1 VNHSRRNWIFYKVLQ
16 NHIHPS
22 AGDMGNHGSKK
33 DAAKKPDK
41 LSKADLEF
49 LRNNT
54 NFDEAVIREWHA
66 GFHRDCP
73 NGRLSPNKFVEV
85 YKVFFPSGDAQS
97 FCEHVFRTFDQDKSG
112 FIDFK
117 EFLLAI
123 NVTSSGTAEQKL
135 KWPFRMYDIDGNGHI
150 DLREMTKIIKAI
162 QEMLGTHA
170 ATTPVGSVDDAAF
183 SPNPADRAKQIFD
196 KMDTNSDGIL
206 EEKEFIEG
214 CLNDK
219 SLMHMLTSTGKAP

>member
-1 VNHSRRNWIFYKVLQ
+1 
-16 NHIHPS
+16 
-22 AGDMGNHGSKK
+22 MGQSGSKK
-33 DAAKKPDK
+33 SHGEGKKLDK
-41 LSKADLEF
+41 LSKSDLEF

-85 YKVFFPSGDAQS
+85 YKVFFPSGDAQA
-97 FCEHVFRTFDQDKSG
+97 FCQHVFRTFDQDKSG

-135 KWPFRMYDIDGNGHI
+135 KWAFRMYDIDGNGHI
-150 DLREMTKIIKAI
+150 DLKEMTKIIKAI
-162 QEMLGTHA
+162 QEMLGTHQAPA
-170 ATTPVGSVDDAAF
+170 ASGDDAGF
-183 SPNPADRAKQIFD
+183 SSNPEDRANQIFQ
-196 KMDTNSDGIL
+196 KMDTNHDNIL

-219 SLMHMLTSTGKAP
+219 SLMHMLTSTGKGR

>member
-1 VNHSRRNWIFYKVLQ
+1 
-16 NHIHPS
+16 
-22 AGDMGNHGSKK
+22 MGNHGSKK
-33 DAAKKPDK
+33 GNGGKPDK
-41 LSKADLEF
+41 LTKSDLEF

-85 YKVFFPSGDAQS
+85 YKVFFPSGDAQA

-135 KWPFRMYDIDGNGHI
+135 KWAFRMYDIDGNGHI

-162 QEMLGTHA
+162 QEMLGTTHQIP
-170 ATTPVGSVDDAAF
+170 TGSDDASF
-183 SPNPADRAKQIFD
+183 SSNPGDRAKQIFQ
-196 KMDTNSDGIL
+196 KMDKNSDGIL
-206 EEKEFIEG
+206 EEHEFIEG

-219 SLMHMLTSTGKAP
+219 SLMHMLTSTGKG